1 MTVQRTEL
9 SAKNRSTSG
18 KGAARKLRAQ
28 GMIPAVVY
36 GRHLEAPAQIA
47 VEPAAVKKAIATS
60 QKFNTLIALKVDG
73 GDARQVLLKDY
84 QQDPVSREL
93 LHADFIE
100 VRETEPVKVKV
111 PLVLVG
117 RAEGVGLGG
126 ILSQN
131 RRDLEVWALPG
142 AIPEKIEADVTHLKI
157 AQALHINDIKMPE
170 GVKVKT
176 HVNFTIAVVTAPEKE
191 EAAPAPAAAVAAA
204 PGAAPAEGAAPAA
217 GAAAPAAGGKAGE
230 KGAAPAAGGK
240 AEPAKKEEKKK

>member
-9 SAKNRSTSG
+9 SAKNRTASG
-18 KGAARKLRAQ
+18 KGSARKLRAQ

-47 VEPAAVKKAIATS
+47 VDPLGVKKAIATS
-60 QKFNTLIALKVDG
+60 QKFNTLISLKVDG
-73 GDARQVLLKDY
+73 GEPRQVLLKDY

-100 VRETEPVKVKV
+100 VRDTEPVKVKV

-117 RAEGVGLGG
+117 KAEGVAVGG

-142 AIPEKIEADVTHLKI
+142 AIPEKIEADVTNLKI
-157 AQALHINDIKMPE
+157 AMALHINDIKMPA
-170 GVKVKT
+170 GVTVKT
-176 HVNFTIAVVTAPEKE
+176 HVNFTLAVVTAPEKE
-191 EAAPAPAAAVAAA
+191 EAAPVAAVAAVPGA
-204 PGAAPAEGAAPAA
+204 PGAEGAAPAA
-217 GAAAPAAGGKAGE
+217 GAAAAAPGAAGKPGE

-240 AEPAKKEEKKK
+240 AEGGKKEEKKK